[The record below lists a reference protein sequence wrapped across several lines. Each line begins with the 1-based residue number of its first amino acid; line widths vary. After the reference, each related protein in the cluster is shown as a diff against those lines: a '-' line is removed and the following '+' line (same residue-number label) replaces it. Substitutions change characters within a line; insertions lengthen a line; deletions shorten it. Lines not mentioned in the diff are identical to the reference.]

1 MEDGGD
7 YRITTVA
14 ELRAIFGDPGPIVPK
29 KLLGALDEMA
39 LEFIR
44 RSPFLVLS
52 TADAEGNQDA
62 SPKGDGP
69 GFVLVENPG
78 SLVIPDRKGNKLIFT
93 LQNILANPHVG
104 MIFLV
109 PGTNETL
116 RVNGTAELSVEPA
129 LLERLSARGAP
140 AQIAIRVTVR
150 ECFFHCAKAFIRS
163 QLWRPESWGDR
174 IKISWG
180 DYLSRKMG
188 AGEDFARKM
197 DTAVEQDYKNNL

>member
-52 TADAEGNQDA
+52 TADAGGNQDA

-69 GFVLVENPG
+69 GFVLVENPR

-180 DYLSRKMG
+180 DYLSQKMG
-188 AGEDFARKM
+188 AGEDFARKV